1 MSDARLLAQLAR
13 EQGHV
18 LLTVERHVGKGV
30 VNLVPAPVK
39 PTPAAAV
46 TAAAKAAKASGNP
59 SCRPDHER
67 WNFWTVSV

>member
-13 EQGHV
+13 DQGHV
-18 LLTVERHVGKGV
+18 LLTVERHVGRGV

-46 TAAAKAAKASGNP
+46 TAAAKASGNP